1 MCTYDKYRKIR
12 ADDDREE
19 IERAIDEV
27 KGKPRLTV
35 KDFLPR

>member
-1 MCTYDKYRKIR
+1 MCVHDIYRRIR
-12 ADDDREE
+12 ADNDREE

-27 KGKPRLTV
+27 KGRPKLTV

>member
-1 MCTYDKYRKIR
+1 MCVHDKYRKIR
-12 ADDDREE
+12 ADRDREK
-19 IERAIDEV
+19 IERTIHEV